1 MDFLKRVA
9 ADLKK
14 NYLLLILALVLAVV
28 FWLYVTVQ
36 VYPTITTT
44 IANIP
49 ITAAPTEYMKQ
60 KNLQIVNDYQ
70 KTVDITIEGK
80 RFDVAKLNNENFVA
94 SLDLSSVSSAGTK
107 TVPVEVT
114 SISSEC
120 TIKDIHTPKATI
132 VVEEIISREFDVVAT
147 APDVSAAEGFFL
159 DADGIQAN
167 PATVTLT
174 GSASVLNKIT
184 RIEARSALTGEVTAS
199 HETAGEVTVYG
210 ANNAKIPLTD
220 IEMSTEI
227 ISVNIPVYRQKEL
240 DLVFRLVNCPPNFDQ
255 TSLGFEIS
263 PKSIVL
269 AVPDDSLDNQSE
281 LDIGV
286 IDISDIRLNQKTIVP
301 IPLPKGCKNLSG
313 NVNAQIT
320 WDISNY
326 GKLDYTIDNIT
337 VSNRPDGMD
346 VSLITNEI
354 TITAIG
360 PSEKLAQLTA
370 ADFFVTANLLGV
382 SLREGSQD
390 VPLTITIRGS
400 NQTCWVTGSYK
411 AAVYAYY
418 TEDNTE

>member
-1 MDFLKRVA
+1 MEFLKKIG
-9 ADLKK
+9 ADLRA
-14 NYLLLILALVLAVV
+14 NIGLLILAFVIAVG
-28 FWLYVTVQ
+28 FWLFVTVE
-36 VYPTITTT
+36 VYPTVTST

-49 ITAAPTEYMKQ
+49 ITAAPTDYMKQ
-60 KNLQIVNDYQ
+60 NNLQIVSDYQ
-70 KTVDITIEGK
+70 KSVDITIEGK
-80 RFDVAKLNNENFVA
+80 RFDVVKLTNNDFTA
-94 SLDLSSVSSAGTK
+94 ALDLSSVSSAGTK
-107 TVPVEVT
+107 TVPIEVAAVDA
-114 SISSEC
+114 EC
-120 TIKDIHTPKATI
+120 TIKEVHTLTVTI
-132 VVEEIISREFDVVAT
+132 VVEEIISREFDVTAT
-147 APDVSAAEGFFL
+147 APDVSAAEGYFL

-167 PATVTLT
+167 PAKVTLT

-184 RIEARSALTGEVTAS
+184 RIEARSTLSGEVTES

-210 ANNAKIPLTD
+210 ANNAKLSTSD
-220 IEMSTEI
+220 IEISAEI

-240 DLVFRLVNCPPNFDQ
+240 TLAFRLVNCPPNFDQ
-255 TSLGFEIS
+255 SSLRFDIS
-263 PKSIVL
+263 PKTIIV

-281 LDIGV
+281 LDIGM

-301 IPLPKGCKNLSG
+301 IPLPKDCKNLSG

-320 WDISNY
+320 WDIADY
-326 GKLDYTIDNIT
+326 GKLDYTISNIAVT
-337 VSNRPDGMD
+337 NKPDGMD

-360 PSEKLAQLTA
+360 PSKQLAELTA

-390 VPLTITIRGS
+390 VPLSITIRGS

-418 TEDNTE
+418 TEENTE